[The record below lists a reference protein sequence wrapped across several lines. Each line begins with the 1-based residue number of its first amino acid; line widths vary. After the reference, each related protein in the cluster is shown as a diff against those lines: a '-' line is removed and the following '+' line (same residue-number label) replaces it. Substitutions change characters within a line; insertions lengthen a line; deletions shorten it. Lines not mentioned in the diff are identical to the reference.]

1 MHPILRPEIPTSVV
15 EKVAGLSNA
24 QSLKNWS
31 RSDLLVT
38 AKIAPWQVLSPQD
51 GGRNYAMLTVYEAA
65 MRERA
70 SRQGLPTRLMRDL
83 WSLRLQNLANE
94 VRVKHNNQQWTEL
107 ARRAIEEGRLGDFD
121 ECDPADSVCWYAVP
135 TAPLFGGRSE
145 PSYAYFLPGDRRELL
160 QTAADHQYETTI
172 VFNVSLIA
180 KTVRDALRAVDWPRR
195 ELEPA

>member
-31 RSDLLVT
+31 RSDLLAT

-70 SRQGLPTRLMRDL
+70 SRQGLPTKLMRDL
-83 WSLRLQNLANE
+83 WALRLMNLAGGQGAAPWWD
-94 VRVKHNNQQWTEL
+94 R
-107 ARRAIEEGRLGDFD
+107 ARQAIEEGRLGDFD

-145 PSYAYFLPGDRRELL
+145 PSYAYFLPGDRRELM

-180 KTVRDALRAVDWPRR
+180 KTVRDALRAADWPRR
-195 ELEPA
+195 ELLTA